1 MHCTLEA
8 LEILEAAE
16 AWHLN
21 PSLQIWAFELQIEV
35 LGLTIERSRCC
46 VKDGSTHEIR
56 DVASSPSFPTCVKV
70 AVLDPSRSFRVGECQ
85 VALDDIKPA
94 AWLRH
99 VETI

>member
-1 MHCTLEA
+1 MALQLQEDAAVSKMARLMRSEMLHLPPSPTAHFHHVLHCPSA
-8 LEILEAAE
+8 L
-16 AWHLN
+16 
-21 PSLQIWAFELQIEV
+21 S
-35 LGLTIERSRCC
+35 
-46 VKDGSTHEIR
+46 
-56 DVASSPSFPTCVKV
+56 CVKV